1 MPKEDLNE
9 NGSMSKRKLDT
20 HKINAPGMVDYS
32 KLQETLKNQR
42 PLDGT
47 QSIWGFINE
56 QNSRKT
62 SSLKKKAQANTGG
75 IAGNAPQP
83 VQPMQAVQQPSLRA
97 LPQVQRALGNLDGP
111 TANTLKQEILSIN
124 ALPPGTLEKTY
135 LQGLKALFNNVQ

>member
-1 MPKEDLNE
+1 MPTEDLND

-47 QSIWGFINE
+47 QSIWGFVNE
-56 QNSRKT
+56 QNSRK
-62 SSLKKKAQANTGG
+62 SSMKKKAQVQTGG
-75 IAGNAPQP
+75 VAGNAPQP
-83 VQPMQAVQQPSLRA
+83 VQPMQSVQQPSLRV
-97 LPQVQRALGNLDGP
+97 LPQVQRILGNLDGP

-124 ALPPGTLEKTY
+124 AMPPGSLEKTY
-135 LQGLKALFNNVQ
+135 LQGLKTLFNNVQ